1 LSVVAAVLFWATIA
15 LYGLAGVLYLGFL
28 FGWKMPLV
36 ARAALTLGFLLHMLE
51 IGARGVTG
59 QHPVTS
65 VGDAVGFLAWIMVG
79 AFLLAQLRWGLEAVG
94 TFVAPAA
101 IVLLMAAYLSP
112 KDVAPLPGLGVL
124 GRVHISLALVGVSLF
139 ALATA
144 LAVFYLVEERQL
156 KNKQLGGVVRRGVA
170 LETLDSLAHR
180 CVQVGFPIF
189 SVAVVTGALWSARRE
204 GGLARPEYAISMAAW
219 GAFAGLLVARVT
231 AGWRGRRAALVTIVG
246 FVATLM
252 VLGIYLFRHA
262 AGA

>member
-1 LSVVAAVLFWATIA
+1 MAAAVLFWVTIA
-15 LYGLAGVLYLGFL
+15 LYALAGALYLGFL
-28 FGWKMPLV
+28 MGLKGPISLAARYSLV
-36 ARAALTLGFLLHMLE
+36 AGFAFHMLE

-59 QHPVTS
+59 RHPVTS
-65 VGDAVGFLAWIMVG
+65 VKDAVGFLAWIMVG
-79 AFLLAQLRWGLEAVG
+79 SFLLAQIWWGLAAVG
-94 TFVAPAA
+94 AFVAPAA

-112 KDVAPLPGLGVL
+112 QDVLPLPGLGVL

-156 KNKQLGGVVRRGVA
+156 KNKKVGGVVKKGVA

-219 GAFAGLLVARVT
+219 AAFAGLLVARTT
-231 AGWRGRRAALVTIVG
+231 AGWRGRRAALVTVAG
-246 FVATLM
+246 FSATLM
-252 VLGIYLFRHA
+252 VLAIYLFRHA
-262 AGA
+262 AGG